1 MRTEADPATRQVST
15 GNVAAVGSS
24 QLGGQHNGADK
35 GEQRGQTVP
44 EDERKGHGK
53 ADDEDCKQ
61 AVEERN
67 PRPGGDEDGE
77 VDGFHVTVDIGGDDI
92 SDEGG
97 DEQGPDECDDT
108 QDDLE
113 EVGHGGGEVQA
124 FDFTVLMLIL
134 VWFNSIGDP
143 TISRELWD

>member
-1 MRTEADPATRQVST
+1 MVRTEADPATGQVST

-24 QLGGQHNGADK
+24 QLGGQHDGADE
-35 GEQRGQTVP
+35 GEQSGQTVP

-53 ADDEDCKQ
+53 ADDEDCKK
-61 AVEERN
+61 AVEEGN
-67 PRPGGDEDGE
+67 PRPCGDEHGE
-77 VDGFHVTVDIGGDDI
+77 VDGLHVTVDIGGDDI

-124 FDFTVLMLIL
+124 FDFTVVMLI
-134 VWFNSIGDP
+134 WFD
-143 TISRELWD
+143 